1 MNNNTRAKCAE
12 LIKTFE
18 SGDKFF
24 YKSENGNYLDIE
36 FTGKVS
42 EKFSCGAEF
51 RVLKENKA
59 GFNVGELVW
68 LDVSKGSFEPMVN
81 KNIIAKCAELIKK
94 FKSGN
99 KYSYTAENGKL
110 LNIEFTGNV
119 SKVTSC
125 VAEFR
130 VLTENKAGFNVGEIF
145 WLDISKGSFE
155 PLANASRVNGNA
167 ANRRRKSRKT
177 RKATRRNRK

>member
-42 EKFSCGAEF
+42 EKS
-51 RVLKENKA
+51 
-59 GFNVGELVW
+59 
-68 LDVSKGSFEPMVN
+68 
-81 KNIIAKCAELIKK
+81 
-94 FKSGN
+94 
-99 KYSYTAENGKL
+99 
-110 LNIEFTGNV
+110 
-119 SKVTSC
+119 SC

-130 VLTENKAGFNVGEIF
+130 VLTENNAGFNVGEIF